1 MIFAQS
7 LCFGEA
13 IMAFL
18 IYFIIIKVLS
28 TTATLPNVN
37 DLIKYILTCIQMD
50 SSLLCQSN

>member
-37 DLIKYILTCIQMD
+37 DLIKYILTYIQMD